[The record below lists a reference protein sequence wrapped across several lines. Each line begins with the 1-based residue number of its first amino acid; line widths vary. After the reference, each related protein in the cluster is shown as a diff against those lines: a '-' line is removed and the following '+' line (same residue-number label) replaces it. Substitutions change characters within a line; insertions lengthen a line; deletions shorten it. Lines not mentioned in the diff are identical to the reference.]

1 LAFGSQKLTSTIAK
15 FTQSIYLHMA
25 EKNQNGNFVF
35 SPLSMH
41 SALTMLYLGTTTNST
56 SRQELSKA
64 MGGFVAEHGLSC
76 SYKSVVDDYSK
87 EKSFRYGNKFW
98 LQKGQD
104 INANFQQKIHEILH
118 SDAENIDFN
127 AEDSVDMVNAW
138 VASITNGK
146 ITKMV
151 KEFSRNTVLY
161 LANALYFKEEWL
173 VPFEDVNYD
182 ETPLRGS
189 FETPTGSKD
198 VPMIQQINYNATYG
212 EVKIFG
218 DNEFVEVLSLPYKND
233 LFEMQIILPP
243 SKKQFSW
250 IESKMQLSNK
260 RDLTD
265 EQEGYYNIFSLKKD
279 DILDELKED
288 VSEVYLR
295 LPTFQLRSDLDVVDS
310 LKKLGAKKVFESGA
324 ELAELGAGQLSVS
337 KISHSALVEVTKE
350 GTEGAAATGAEIVLL
365 SSALNERLDIVV
377 DRPFIFVV
385 QDKKNKIP
393 VLVGRVMDPT
403 VKIP

>member
-1 LAFGSQKLTSTIAK
+1 MGAERIGVWLAETNKHDSKVHAVDLPAHGGEEPERQLRVLPPEHALRPHDALLGHNH
-15 FTQSIYLHMA
+15 QLHLQA
-25 EKNQNGNFVF
+25 
-35 SPLSMH
+35 
-41 SALTMLYLGTTTNST
+41 
-56 SRQELSKA
+56 ELSKA

-104 INANFQQKIHEILH
+104 INSNFQQKIHEILH

-127 AEDSVDMVNAW
+127 DEDSVDMVNAW

-233 LFEMQIILPP
+233 LFEMQIILPL
-243 SKKQFSW
+243 Q
-250 IESKMQLSNK
+250 QLQS
-260 RDLTD
+260 T
-265 EQEGYYNIFSLKKD
+265 
-279 DILDELKED
+279 
-288 VSEVYLR
+288 
-295 LPTFQLRSDLDVVDS
+295 
-310 LKKLGAKKVFESGA
+310 
-324 ELAELGAGQLSVS
+324 
-337 KISHSALVEVTKE
+337 
-350 GTEGAAATGAEIVLL
+350 
-365 SSALNERLDIVV
+365 
-377 DRPFIFVV
+377 
-385 QDKKNKIP
+385 
-393 VLVGRVMDPT
+393 
-403 VKIP
+403 